1 MYSSDDF
8 AGAVSFFEKAVEE
21 YFPSNEECRA
31 LCEGSY
37 DYDGYN
43 YMEYKADL
51 FQAMTG
57 KFIGI
62 PLNGTFIVNE
72 QFLLIQVNLE
82 CYNHL
87 ALLGVKTFFFCYL
100 LCVAYLYL
108 TLCILH
114 LVVILFL
121 HR

>member
-8 AGAVSFFEKAVEE
+8 AGAISFFEKAVEE
-21 YFPSNEECRA
+21 YFPYNEECRA

-57 KFIGI
+57 KLIGI
-62 PLNGTFIVNE
+62 LFHGIS
-72 QFLLIQVNLE
+72 IA
-82 CYNHL
+82 C
-87 ALLGVKTFFFCYL
+87 
-100 LCVAYLYL
+100 CV
-108 TLCILH
+108 IE
-114 LVVILFL
+114 FSQ
-121 HR
+121 